1 MNIDSKLTMSS
12 REIADLTGKEHFHVK
27 RDIESMFGDLEL
39 DTSSFGCIYID
50 SMNRKQTEYALDK
63 ELTLTLVAGYN
74 TKMRLA
80 IIQRWQELEEQA
92 KVGFAIPK
100 TYAQALMLAATQAAQ
115 IEEQQ
120 KQLEVAAP
128 KVEFVD
134 KYVDTKGN
142 LTFREV
148 AKLLKVNERRF
159 RHFLKDNKIMYELHD
174 GWAGYSK
181 FIKNGMIENVT
192 GFNKDTGRAF
202 STALFTPKGFNYVA
216 GFWKD
221 NK

>member
-1 MNIDSKLTMSS
+1 MKIDNNLTMSS
-12 REIADLTGKEHFHVK
+12 REIADLVNTTHDSVMKTIRSLVSKGVVFGNETPYTHPQNHQTYKEFV
-27 RDIESMFGDLEL
+27 L
-39 DTSSFGCIYID
+39 DFRNTMVVVS
-50 SMNRKQTEYALDK
+50 
-63 ELTLTLVAGYN
+63 GYN
-74 TKMRLA
+74 SELRAKV
-80 IIQRWQELEEQA
+80 IDRWQELEKQA
-92 KVGFAIPK
+92 KVGFTIPQ
-100 TYAQALMLAATQAAQ
+100 TFAQALMLAATQAAQ

-120 KQLEVAAP
+120 KQLEVATP

-202 STALFTPKGFNYVA
+202 STALFTPKGFNYIA

-221 NK
+221 GK